1 MSHHPPPH
9 TLRNILDVE
18 SILGGDKIIFC
29 SATLP
34 NDIYENLMDPED
46 LYEYM
51 LKLIV
56 SSLVFSISAVQW
68 RSVDSLL
75 SFFGKD
81 VQSCLA

>member
-56 SSLVFSISAVQW
+56 SSLVFSISAVAW
-68 RSVDSLL
+68 RGVDSLL